1 MTPAMIA
8 TLVILIAAIVVFVS
22 NRVPPA
28 LVALGVALALFL
40 TGVVS
45 FEEAIAGFGEPV
57 VVYLAA
63 LFVVSEALDS
73 TGVTADGGQPSSPA
87 RVRARRWLPPARRLA
102 SSRG

>member
-1 MTPAMIA
+1 MSDSTITFI
-8 TLVILIAAIVVFVS
+8 TLAAVVVLFVS
-22 NRVPPA
+22 NRVP
-28 LVALGVALALFL
+28 VAVIAVGTTLSLWA
-40 TGVVS
+40 TGIL
-45 FEEAIAGFGEPV
+45 EIDEATAGFGDPTV
-57 VVYLAA
+57 LFIAA